1 MKTLDA
7 ELLNSLTKN
16 ESAPCLSIYLPV
28 HKSVA
33 DSARDPLN
41 LKNLIKEVRAN
52 IKANDVQAIEALL
65 APVEKYLEEKSFVR
79 ENDGTLAIFSSPK
92 IFETV
97 FLPSPHAP
105 SFHVDDCFYVLPLL
119 EFSGDNKPFHVL
131 AIGKNHVR
139 LFEGDRYGFDEV
151 KLQENIPQTMKE
163 ALGYDLTDNHLHAAA
178 GGSAAIHGYMEIT
191 DEKDTDNVRFFRIID
206 HEISNNYSKNSKIPL
221 ILAALPENQS
231 LFHSLSKNECLTEE
245 YIALNA
251 ESVDKAELHSRALA
265 IFEKEKIQSI
275 EKQLERYAVGKNEK
289 LATDDVADIAR
300 HAMDSRIDHL
310 FLTKGKTLAGTISIE
325 DRKIKPNK
333 DSYSD
338 IINQIA
344 LLTHKNGG
352 QVHTLT
358 GNTSSLPLG
367 IGSLN
372 RF

>member
-28 HKSVA
+28 HKNVSE
-33 DSARDPLN
+33 SAQDPLN
-41 LKNLIKEVRAN
+41 LKNIIKDIRTNVKPE
-52 IKANDVQAIEALL
+52 DVQGVESLL
-65 APVEKYLEEKSFVR
+65 EPVEKYLEEKSFVR

-92 IFETV
+92 VFETV
-97 FLPSPHAP
+97 FLPTAHAP
-105 SFHVDDCFYVLPLL
+105 AFFVDDCFYVLPLL
-119 EFSGDNKPFHVL
+119 TFASENKRFHVL
-131 AIGKNHVR
+131 TVGKNHVR
-139 LFEGDRYGFDEV
+139 LFEGDRYRFEEISLGDD
-151 KLQENIPQTMKE
+151 IPRTMKE

-206 HEISNNYSKNSKIPL
+206 HEINTNYSKPEKIPL

-231 LFHSLSKNECLTEE
+231 LFQSLSKNECLLKD

-251 ESVDKAELHSRALA
+251 DSIDKADLHQHALA
-265 IFEKEKIQSI
+265 IFEQAKTQQVA
-275 EKQLERYAVGKNEK
+275 KQLERFAVGKSEK
-289 LATDDVADIAR
+289 LATDEVADIAR
-300 HAMDSRIDHL
+300 HAMDSRIDQL
-310 FLTKGKTLAGTISIE
+310 FIAEGKTLAGTISVE

-333 DSYSD
+333 DSYGD

-344 LLTHKNGG
+344 LLTYKNGG
-352 QVHTLT
+352 QVHTLAN
-358 GNTSSLPLG
+358 NTSALPRG